1 MNKKQKLSIV
11 VLVILIILFMITK
24 LNDKTERRISFF
36 DVDSIQVEKIE
47 IIAAGDTLLLAKS
60 STGWMLSHP
69 VEYPISPRKME
80 QFFKDVL
87 KVETSNLPI
96 SEEESSFETYKLTD
110 SLATT
115 LKIYG
120 KNDKLLDHSLVGKSS
135 SYNNSPARKQGGNK
149 IFRLEKNITNILRT
163 DPKQWR
169 KREVL
174 ELDKEQIAKISIL
187 YEDTGYEL
195 TATDTLWQYD
205 DGEESINIQ
214 YNNPALRTILN
225 SLGKVN
231 VTDYIDVDID
241 GFLSKLQNPA
251 LEIGISMYDG
261 SNYYLRAA
269 QEDENKYIL
278 QVNNDTEHL
287 YKVYKSW
294 LQKFEKT
301 NEDFMK

>member
-1 MNKKQKLSIV
+1 MNKKQIISIV
-11 VLVILIILFMITK
+11 VLVILIIIFMITK

-60 STGWMLSHP
+60 SSGWMLSYP
-69 VEYPISPRKME
+69 IEYPISPQKME
-80 QFFKDVL
+80 QFFEDVM

-96 SEEESSFETYKLTD
+96 SEEEGSFETYKLTD

-135 SYNNSPARKQGGNK
+135 SYNNSPARKQGSNK
-149 IFRLEKNITNILRT
+149 IFRLEKNITNYLKT

-169 KREVL
+169 KREVM

-195 TATDTLWQYD
+195 TATDTLWQYE
-205 DGEESINIQ
+205 DGEESITIQ
-214 YNNPALRTILN
+214 HSNPALRTILN
-225 SLGKVN
+225 SLSKVN
-231 VTDYIDVDID
+231 VTDFIDEEID
-241 GFLSKLQNPA
+241 DYLVKLQNPA
-251 LEIGISMYDG
+251 MEIGINMYDG
-261 SNYYLRAA
+261 STYYLRAA

-278 QVNNDTEHL
+278 QVNNETEHL
-287 YKVYKSW
+287 YKVYNSW
-294 LQKFEKT
+294 LKKFEKT
-301 NEDFMK
+301 AEDFRK